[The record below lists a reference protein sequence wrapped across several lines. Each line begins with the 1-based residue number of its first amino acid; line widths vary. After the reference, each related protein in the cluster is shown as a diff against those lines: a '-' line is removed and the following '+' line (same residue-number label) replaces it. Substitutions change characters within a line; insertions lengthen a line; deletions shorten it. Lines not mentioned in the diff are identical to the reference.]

1 MATLDPELQ
10 MLLARKEYFEKN
22 PSSGQLGVAPDAP
35 LFIALKFH
43 GDVDALVALG
53 FQLGSAV
60 GSIAFGRTTLAGL
73 EALARHPQV
82 EFIEK
87 QRRARLHL
95 DGSVP
100 NIRANLVRARAGDHF
115 TGYSGRGVIVG
126 IVDSGIDIRHQV
138 FRKPDGTTRV
148 LKLWDQ
154 TLTALTAEAA
164 PGPITDPAIAATP
177 TPLGYGVEYD
187 AKEINE
193 TLQSADPV
201 VPVRH
206 VDQNS
211 HGTHVAGIA
220 AGDGS
225 QNGHCHGAY
234 TYVGVAAEA
243 DLMVVRLWGLT
254 KSDTNHPG
262 TPNNVIVDAI
272 AYLLNEAR
280 LANKPLV
287 INLSIGRFTDK
298 MDGTSAVCQAIDTLL
313 ARNSQGRAIVFAA
326 GNDGDSGFHAAG
338 VVPAGAA
345 NVLRLDFTLFDGDSD
360 TRQIAVRYAGA
371 NLQAQVTSPAAGAA
385 GVVSWVPPGPGL
397 VNLSANGP
405 GGVVS
410 IQNGPGNISVAI
422 QPPTPGN
429 NLPGTWSLELQ
440 NTGAAATSIDAFC
453 LFGSSHDPQSP
464 YFNNAVSSRS
474 TLNEFAT
481 GFETIAV
488 GSHQEGGLLA
498 TRGVR
503 LPDRLSDFSSRGPTL
518 DLVPRAN
525 PKPDLSAPGEDIAS
539 AGLPRDRSGCHL
551 CCCDC
556 YQDFYVD
563 KSGTSMSAPHVT
575 GVIALMLHK
584 NPTLTHV
591 EIRNL
596 LTGNTAPKPGDSTP
610 DEDLGWGRGRL
621 DAKKVVDAV
630 AQVNPPVA
638 QLAPVAAPLA
648 ELRDSLL
655 RTERGPALHG
665 LIDTYAPEVWTL
677 IQENR
682 RVATIWH
689 RCKGPMWVRLVLQA
703 VHASEVAMRLEV
715 DGLHLRDSLLRF
727 AGALKRFG
735 SPALRRDVQ
744 AWESAIALIE
754 DGMSLRAILDAMG
767 NPSRPSPVPA

>member
-1 MATLDPELQ
+1 MATLDTELQ

-22 PSSGQLGVAPDAP
+22 PSSGQLDVAPDDP

-43 GDVDALVALG
+43 GDVDALVAVG

-87 QRRARLHL
+87 QRHARLHL

-100 NIRANLVRARAGDHF
+100 DIRANLVRTRAGDHF

-126 IVDSGIDIRHQV
+126 IIDSGIDIRHQV

-148 LKLWDQ
+148 LKIWDQ

-164 PGPITDPAIAATP
+164 PDPITDPSIGP

-206 VDQNS
+206 VDKNG

-234 TYVGVAAEA
+234 TYVGVAPEA

-254 KSDTNHPG
+254 DGDPSAPN
-262 TPNNVIVDAI
+262 TPNSVIVDAI
-272 AYLLNEAR
+272 CYLLNEAR
-280 LANKPLV
+280 RANKPLV
-287 INLSIGRFTDK
+287 INLSIGTFTDK
-298 MDGTSAVCQAIDTLL
+298 MDGTSTVCQAIDTLL
-313 ARNSQGRAIVFAA
+313 THNSQGRAIVFSA
-326 GNDGDSGFHAAG
+326 GNDGNKSFHAAG
-338 VVPAGAA
+338 VVPVGAG
-345 NVLRLDFTLFDGDSD
+345 NVLRLDFTLFEKD
-360 TRQIAVRYAGA
+360 TKTRHVVVRYGGA
-371 NLQAQVTSPAAGAA
+371 NLQARLTSQVAGLA
-385 GVVSWVPPGPGL
+385 GVTGWVALGPGL
-397 VNLSANGP
+397 DNLSVNGP

-410 IQNGPGNISVAI
+410 IRNQAGKISVGI
-422 QPPTPGN
+422 QRPPNGSHI
-429 NLPGTWSLELQ
+429 PGTWSLTLQ
-440 NTGAAATSIDAFC
+440 NTGAAAAPIDAFC
-453 LFGSSHDPQSP
+453 LYGSSHDPESP
-464 YFNNAVSSRS
+464 HFNNAVSSRS
-474 TLNEFAT
+474 TLNEYAT
-481 GFETIAV
+481 GFEIIAV
-488 GSHQEGGLLA
+488 GSYQEGG
-498 TRGVR
+498 
-503 LPDRLSDFSSRGPTL
+503 RLSDFSSRGPTL

-525 PKPDLSAPGEDIAS
+525 PKPELSAPGEDIAS

-551 CCCDC
+551 CCCNC

-575 GVIALMLHK
+575 GAIALMLHK

-591 EIRNL
+591 QIRNL

-630 AQVNPPVA
+630 AQINPPVA
-638 QLAPVAAPLA
+638 QLAPVAQPLA
-648 ELRDSLL
+648 QLRDSLL
-655 RTERGPALHG
+655 RTERGHALQG
-665 LIDTYAPEVWTL
+665 LIETYAPEVWTL
-677 IQENR
+677 IQQNR

-689 RCKGPMWVRLVLQA
+689 RCKGPVWVRLVLQA
-703 VHASEVAMRLEV
+703 VHASEMAMRLEV

-735 SPALRRDVQ
+735 SPALRQDVQ

-754 DGMSLRAILDAMG
+754 DGMSLRAIVDAMG
-767 NPSRPSPVPA
+767 NPSRAARPSPVPA